1 MNDRVHYS
9 RQQVKIYTGRGNGM
23 CYYSSISVGFRII
36 ETRFG
41 VEFVQRES
49 YQPVYSAS
57 AFTYPR
63 MPVITGEEPDR
74 LSMLAWGL
82 IPFWV
87 KDETSARELRK
98 RTVNARAETIFEKPA
113 FRHSIMNKRC
123 LVVVDGFFEWRH
135 ENRQSYP
142 YYIRL
147 KDGQPFALA
156 GIWDRW
162 QEPGTEKEIK
172 TFAVITTSAN
182 PLMAQIHNTRK
193 RMPVI
198 LSRADEQRWLRKDL
212 GREEIK
218 SMLKPY
224 EEREMQAHPVGR
236 SVVKLGLN
244 KTDQSVLEKKEYPG
258 LMPLL
263 V

>member
-1 MNDRVHYS
+1 MKEFLIPGNRL
-9 RQQVKIYTGRGNGM
+9 QYTQGRDDGM

-41 VEFVQRES
+41 VEFVQQES

-57 AFTYPR
+57 AFTFPL
-63 MPVITGEEPDR
+63 MPVITGEEPYR
-74 LSMLAWGL
+74 VSMLAWGL

-87 KDETSARELRK
+87 KDEASARELRK

-113 FRHSIMNKRC
+113 FRHSIMTKRC
-123 LVVVDGFFEWRH
+123 LVIVDGFYEWRH

-142 YYIRL
+142 YYIQL
-147 KDGQPFALA
+147 KDRQPFALA

-162 QEPGTEKEIK
+162 QEPGTRKETG
-172 TFAVITTSAN
+172 TFAVITTNAN
-182 PLMAQIHNTRK
+182 PLMAQIHNTKK

-198 LSRADEQRWLRKDL
+198 LHQDDEWRWLRKDL
-212 GREEIK
+212 RREEIK
-218 SMLKPY
+218 SLLKPY
-224 EEREMQAHPVGR
+224 EDQEMQAYPVER
-236 SVVKLGLN
+236 SVVKLGFN
-244 KTDQSVLEKKEYPG
+244 TRDQSVLAEKEYPG